1 MGESVSV
8 YAAECW
14 ATDKSKEEIQ
24 SEINYLQ
31 NLWKIKHPNPFPK
44 NAHYSYIRIVI
55 LKEILKNK

>member
-1 MGESVSV
+1 MRESA

-44 NAHYSYIRIVI
+44 NAHYSYIRIVT
-55 LKEILKNK
+55 LKEILKSK